1 MSSPFQIIADRLGL
15 TYETRRGLV
24 PIPRVHGVLDGQP
37 VRCVWTDRGT
47 RVDALLDPPLDLGL
61 RVTTRQIV
69 TVSLDLGRDVRL
81 NDSNWDH
88 EVIAT
93 ADDPPRTRHLLTPA
107 VRAAVLRLNAES
119 MAFELSDQ
127 KASVNALQFDVEA
140 SIRAVH
146 QVAQLGRAIAEA
158 RPKVPPAAPIVA
170 HVAACSAVAAAH
182 GLSVEHVPFRMSG
195 AVRDVTLFVGFH
207 RTGTNQFGIELRAAP
222 VSPPHGFGLVV
233 KPETTL
239 DRVRTFFGGQ
249 DLQTGDDAFDP
260 AFLVRAVEEGRA
272 LGALDADVR
281 ALLLDLKARFQTVT
295 LQDAT
300 LTVSGPASAVPG
312 DDMPRVIE
320 MACTIVER
328 VERASAAVA
337 RGPYR

>member
-1 MSSPFQIIADRLGL
+1 MRNPLRIIADRLGL
-15 TYETRRGLV
+15 TYEARQGLI
-24 PIPRVHGVLDGQP
+24 PIPRVHGMLDGQP

-61 RVTTRQIV
+61 RVTTKQI

-81 NDSNWDH
+81 NDSSWDH
-88 EVIAT
+88 EVAAT
-93 ADDPPRTRHLLTPA
+93 ADDPPRAVHLLTPA
-107 VRAAVLRLNAES
+107 VRAAALRLNAETLG
-119 MAFELSDQ
+119 FELSDQ
-127 KASVNALQFDVEA
+127 RASASGPQFDADA
-140 SIRAVH
+140 SIRALR
-146 QVAQLGRAIAEA
+146 QVSHLGRAIAEA
-158 RPKVPPAAPIVA
+158 RDKVPPAAPIVP
-170 HVAACSAVAAAH
+170 HVAACSAVAATH
-182 GLSVEHVPFRMSG
+182 GLAVEHTPFRTSG
-195 AVRDVTLFVGFH
+195 AVREVTLFIGFH
-207 RTGTNQFGIELRAAP
+207 RTGAGQFAIELRAAP
-222 VSPPHGFGLVV
+222 VTAPHGFGLVV

-249 DLQTGDDAFDP
+249 DLQTGDAAFDP
-260 AFLVRAVEEGRA
+260 AFLVRAAEEGRA
-272 LGALDADVR
+272 LGALDTDVR

-300 LTVSGPASAVPG
+300 LTVSGPASGVNG
-312 DDMPRVIE
+312 DDMPRIIE